1 MANWQ
6 ALRFLTV
13 GPDGHIEW
21 DKLPHIAV
29 YRGHIL
35 DNLTATS
42 NAGAVAH
49 AYGVRVREKNFG
61 LDDLT
66 GLPIVN
72 AVGRRETLM
81 QEAKRRGLRVGVINS
96 GSITEPGTA
105 VFLASAKNRDDYEV
119 IAAGV
124 LESGADIIM
133 GGGEEWLLPEGVIG
147 RHGVGRRTDQR
158 NLILEAQSR
167 GYIVVYDKTELV
179 NTTSNTTKLLG
190 VFANKHTFRDL
201 PQDVLT
207 AQNKSH
213 YCESAPTVAE
223 MTHKA
228 LEILQGSRFFLV
240 VEEEGA
246 DNFANLNNA
255 PGVLE
260 ALRRADEALGV
271 ARKFLQHNPDTLVV
285 TTADSEAGGWDVIG
299 INPDCH
305 EQRKY
310 VMMGRDSNGA
320 PYGLNASGEPFLT
333 APDATGRRLEFVL
346 TWATKSD
353 TSGGIIVR
361 AEGKDADKVR
371 GSLSNIDIYAIMR
384 GALFSDGLD
393 E

>member
-1 MANWQ
+1 M
-6 ALRFLTV
+6 
-13 GPDGHIEW
+13 
-21 DKLPHIAV
+21 
-29 YRGHIL
+29 
-35 DNLTATS
+35 
-42 NAGAVAH
+42 
-49 AYGVRVREKNFG
+49 RVREKNFG
-61 LDDLT
+61 LDDFT

-119 IAAGV
+119 ITASV

-133 GGGEEWLLPEGVIG
+133 GGGEEWMLPEGVIG

-158 NLILEAQSR
+158 NLILETQSR
-167 GYIVVYDKTELV
+167 GYIVVYDKTDLV

-213 YCESAPTVAE
+213 YWESAPTVAE

-246 DNFANLNNA
+246 DNFANVNNA

-310 VMMGRDSNGA
+310 VMIGRYSNGA